1 MGVEMNFQTSFFLE
15 NQSNKLFSEEK
26 LYGEVPLALLW
37 LNLCVFLRHLS
48 FFNCFL
54 FIFFCN
60 IDLAYW

>member
-26 LYGEVPLALLW
+26 LYGEVPVALLW

-48 FFNCFL
+48 FFLIASFSYFSVTL
-54 FIFFCN
+54 T
-60 IDLAYW
+60 